1 MKKTVNFVVVL
12 AIIFGG
18 LYSILLVVAPRIIA
32 ESTLKARTGET
43 LATVQDPG
51 AGEALVVQ
59 TRHLGV
65 FALCITIALFFILFN
80 SFKNAERWAWW
91 AFLIIGIIVWGYGLF
106 MQISEKDMLNM
117 ILHLVGVVLWFVG
130 IFIPYKLFFAKKSA

>member
-12 AIIFGG
+12 AVIFGG
-18 LYSILLVVAPRIIA
+18 LYAILLVVAPQIVA

-43 LATVQDPG
+43 LATATDPG
-51 AGEALVVQ
+51 AAEALVVQ

-80 SFKNAERWAWW
+80 AFKNAETWAWW
-91 AFLIIGIIVWGYGLF
+91 AFLIIGVIVWGYGLI
-106 MQISEKDMLNM
+106 MQISEKDMLNL
-117 ILHLVGVVLWFVG
+117 ILHLVGAVLWFVG
-130 IFIPYKLFFAKKSA
+130 IFIPYRLFFAKKSA

>member
-1 MKKTVNFVVVL
+1 MKKTVNFFIVL
-12 AIIFGG
+12 ALVFSA
-18 LYSILLVVAPRIIA
+18 LYSILIVVAPRIIA

-51 AGEALVVQ
+51 AAEALVVQ

-65 FALCITIALFFILFN
+65 FALCIAIALFFILFN
-80 SFKNAERWAWW
+80 AFKNAERWAWW
-91 AFLIIGIIVWGYGLF
+91 AFLLIGVIVWGFGLF

-117 ILHLVGVVLWFVG
+117 ILHLVGAVLWFLG